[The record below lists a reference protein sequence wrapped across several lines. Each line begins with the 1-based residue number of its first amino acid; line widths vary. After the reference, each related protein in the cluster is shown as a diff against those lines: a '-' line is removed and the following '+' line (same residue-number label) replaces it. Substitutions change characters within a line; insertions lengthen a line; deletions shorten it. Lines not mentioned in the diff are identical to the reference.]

1 MVAVAFKLADAR
13 QCSVPGKLWPVE
25 EEHGQHSFTSESLI
39 VSCNMPMVNVMMS
52 SLFFRD
58 LQLTFLINW
67 PVLFNPHL
75 VLSKAYLWRVRFY
88 YIIPALC
95 ETHITWCQRPRPRIT
110 PLTRSNDIAHQID
123 RSLIALPTSTDK
135 AALEGMQP
143 KINKKIWFALKALPW
158 SESTWQ
164 QNASQKLSEATL
176 VNYWNARLFGC
187 LHSSTW
193 TWWWPRGENSGTV
206 WTFRWREILGQFE
219 QA

>member
-1 MVAVAFKLADAR
+1 
-13 QCSVPGKLWPVE
+13 
-25 EEHGQHSFTSESLI
+25 
-39 VSCNMPMVNVMMS
+39 MVNVMMS

-75 VLSKAYLWRVRFY
+75 VLSKAYLWRVRFD

-123 RSLIALPTSTDK
+123 RSLLALPTSTDT
-135 AALEGMQP
+135 AALEGIQP
-143 KINKKIWFALKALPW
+143 TLTKKIWFALKALPW

-164 QNASQKLSEATL
+164 QTAARMMGFECSSVWLLALLDLDLMVERVLEQFEHFDGARYWGSLNKLKGNL
-176 VNYWNARLFGC
+176 VWKEKKQDLGLVVVIGKLAVKGRGRRWM
-187 LHSSTW
+187 SIR
-193 TWWWPRGENSGTV
+193 PRGK
-206 WTFRWREILGQFE
+206 RWSSSRKEGPGN
-219 QA
+219 

>member
-1 MVAVAFKLADAR
+1 
-13 QCSVPGKLWPVE
+13 
-25 EEHGQHSFTSESLI
+25 
-39 VSCNMPMVNVMMS
+39 MVNVMMS

-75 VLSKAYLWRVRFY
+75 VLSKAYLWRVRFD

-164 QNASQKLSEATL
+164 QNAAARSCQKPHWWTTGML
-176 VNYWNARLFGC
+176 VCLVVCTPRLG
-187 LHSSTW
+187 LDGGLEG
-193 TWWWPRGENSGTV
+193 R
-206 WTFRWREILGQFE
+206 ILEQFE
-219 QA
+219 HFDGARYWGSLNKLKGNLVWKEKKQDLGLVDVIEKLA